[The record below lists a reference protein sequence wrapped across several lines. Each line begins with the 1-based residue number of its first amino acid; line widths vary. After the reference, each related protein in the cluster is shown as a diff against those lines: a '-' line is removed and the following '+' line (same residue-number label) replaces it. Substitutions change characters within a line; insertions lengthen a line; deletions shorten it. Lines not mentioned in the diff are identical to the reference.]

1 MNQNNI
7 TILVT
12 ILEPLENMIG
22 NFTSECCALRWIFWN
37 WTDWSRFQVAELKQE
52 LKLRGLTVSGTK
64 NDLLE
69 RLKNYQ
75 EQNNGSSAAG
85 AAAAALKTV
94 PAQLPQVSVQLSS
107 AAPHQNPKDAAA
119 PVSAFSIAAT
129 TRVHSTT
136 PPQIM
141 RFSSTSSSPPVS
153 PTPSDRSLAGLSPD
167 ETSCNGDVFGEMVG
181 LCVWRCT
188 AEMVKRKL
196 GMQNISV
203 PFLKFIGIF
212 QCCIYSVHARFP
224 YFHLD

>member
-7 TILVT
+7 SHNIRAVR
-12 ILEPLENMIG
+12 EY
-22 NFTSECCALRWIFWN
+22 FTSDYCALLWIFWN

-75 EQNNGSSAAG
+75 EQNNVSS
-85 AAAAALKTV
+85 AAAAAAMKTV
-94 PAQLPQVSVQLSS
+94 PPQLPQVSVQLSS

-119 PVSAFSIAAT
+119 PVSAFSIAAS

-181 LCVWRCT
+181 LCVWRCP
-188 AEMVKRKL
+188 AEMVKRIL
-196 GMQNISV
+196 GMHNILV
-203 PFLKFIGIF
+203 PFL
-212 QCCIYSVHARFP
+212 
-224 YFHLD
+224 FHLLVSFNVGYIQFMLISPIFI